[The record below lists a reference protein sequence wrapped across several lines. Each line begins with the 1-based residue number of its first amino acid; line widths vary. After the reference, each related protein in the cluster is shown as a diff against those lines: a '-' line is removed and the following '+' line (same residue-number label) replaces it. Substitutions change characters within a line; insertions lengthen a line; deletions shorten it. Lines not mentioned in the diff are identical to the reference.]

1 MVPLGQCRSILG
13 RWWLPWWH
21 FLLLSN
27 PTAGKHFTQT
37 TKKGNPGTFFLPK
50 MIKSVKKPKN
60 LKLHKF
66 TSQYLSQ
73 LFYYFKHIVIGE
85 ASRLRICKYFN
96 FPIFFLVTVTVTVF
110 FLVTVT
116 VTVSFLVTVCEKWGV
131 SKVDGKVDDGVDD
144 RHFLWKESAPF
155 ISNGEQSKLP
165 TPLSLSSPLSLT
177 DPLSSIWHFRHEA
190 LDNDNGDNDHQQQWP
205 QQ

>member
-1 MVPLGQCRSILG
+1 MSGIIFMFYSCGVWWSLSGSADPSWTVDGCHDDTSCFFATQQLVNIL
-13 RWWLPWWH
+13 RKQH
-21 FLLLSN
+21 KKEILSAEN
-27 PTAGKHFTQT
+27 DQ
-37 TKKGNPGTFFLPK
+37 
-50 MIKSVKKPKN
+50 ICQQQKN

-73 LFYYFKHIVIGE
+73 LFYYFKHIVIVE
-85 ASRLRICKYFN
+85 ASRLRICKYLN
-96 FPIFFLVTVTVTVF
+96 FPMFFLVTVTVF
-110 FLVTVT
+110 
-116 VTVSFLVTVCEKWGV
+116 FLVTVCEKWGV

-190 LDNDNGDNDHQQQWP
+190 LDNDNGDVDNDHQQQWP